1 MANHLVHQNDDFP
14 IPSINDKQLNL
25 VRIPQ
30 IKVARLA
37 EICKDACSRPGLQ
50 YSYHAIRPVSRRFWH
65 NGMLSIMFYLGIQE
79 VRIGDPFQSTM
90 RMILELTISEA
101 AAPRAG
107 VKVVEIIVFN
117 SVPFCASTVCL

>member
-1 MANHLVHQNDDFP
+1 
-14 IPSINDKQLNL
+14 
-25 VRIPQ
+25 
-30 IKVARLA
+30 
-37 EICKDACSRPGLQ
+37 
-50 YSYHAIRPVSRRFWH
+50 
-65 NGMLSIMFYLGIQE
+65 MLSIMFYLGIQE

-117 SVPFCASTVCL
+117 SVPFCASTVCLNENLPRAALKMV